1 MGGKFKRYL
10 NECPSA
16 ILPFS
21 NFLSIISESLKL
33 SFHNIYLVHV
43 GKEYFMYVL
52 QVNTV
57 ACLFSYQNQ
66 IQSILKVTILNKLQS
81 GY

>member
-1 MGGKFKRYL
+1 MAGKFKRYL

-33 SFHNIYLVHV
+33 SFHNIYLVHD
-43 GKEYFMYVL
+43 GKEYFMYFRLIQQPV
-52 QVNTV
+52 
-57 ACLFSYQNQ
+57 CLV
-66 IQSILKVTILNKLQS
+66 IKTKILQSILKVTILNKLQS